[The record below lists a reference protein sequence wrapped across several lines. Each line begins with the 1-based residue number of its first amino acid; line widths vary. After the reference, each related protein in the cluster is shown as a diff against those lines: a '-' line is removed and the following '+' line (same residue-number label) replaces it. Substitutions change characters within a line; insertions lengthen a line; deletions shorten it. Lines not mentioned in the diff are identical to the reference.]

1 MTRRAPTPPT
11 EARTSPEITE
21 AASAIM
27 PSITETATTM
37 EPTSAQHEDISQQ
50 HEIAN
55 LLHGA
60 NPLALAAIKNFLQ
73 PSSVSTNV
81 AANPI
86 APQPPMTTPP
96 RRQQPPPPDVFEPV
110 EDNHDSLYADDLEYV
125 DEDEDQF
132 EDNGIAE

>member
-1 MTRRAPTPPT
+1 LRKFVSRESHLEINIELRKKPLKMTRRAPTPPT

-55 LLHGA
+55 PLHGA
-60 NPLALAAIKNFLQ
+60 NPLALAAIKNFYSPLQ
-73 PSSVSTNV
+73 
-81 AANPI
+81 
-86 APQPPMTTPP
+86 
-96 RRQQPPPPDVFEPV
+96 
-110 EDNHDSLYADDLEYV
+110 
-125 DEDEDQF
+125 
-132 EDNGIAE
+132 